1 MSKLWRAK
9 LRAFTMHLIF
19 SAILIG
25 AFMYVVMV
33 QWFPGELFYFE
44 NVWEGLR
51 ILVPVDAILGPVLTL
66 IIFAP
71 GKKGLKVDLSIIAI
85 LQIAALAY
93 GGHAIYGSKPEVLAF
108 VGDRF
113 EVIPRSSY
121 LRDDVPDEVNALYG
135 KTNPLLI
142 YPLPAQTQDE
152 RKQFILNNVQ
162 YQTLADRYRPLA
174 DHKDVVLERALEIDN
189 IKPTEASDIALLA
202 AFQKGYDPE
211 KHALFILQGTLKESI
226 IVSLNMETYEVQD
239 YLPIDPWETYDFP
252 EK

>member
-1 MSKLWRAK
+1 
-9 LRAFTMHLIF
+9 MHLLF

-25 AFMYVVMV
+25 AFMYVVMF
-33 QWFPGELFYFE
+33 QWFPGHLFYFE

-71 GKKGLKVDLSIIAI
+71 GKKGLKVDLGIIAI
-85 LQIAALAY
+85 LQIAALGY
-93 GGHAIYGSKPEVLAF
+93 GGHAIYGSKPELIAF

-113 EVIPRSSY
+113 EVITRSSY
-121 LRDDVPDEVNALYG
+121 ERDKVPAEVEALYG
-135 KTNPLLI
+135 EANPVAI
-142 YPLPAQTQDE
+142 YPLPAQTPEE
-152 RKQFILNNVQ
+152 RQEFILNNVQ
-162 YQTLADRYRPLA
+162 YQTHAERYRPLT
-174 DHKDVVLERALEIDN
+174 DHKDKVLERSLTIDN
-189 IKPTEASDIALLA
+189 IKPTEPEDIALLES
-202 AFQKGYDPE
+202 FQRRYDPD

-239 YLPIDPWETYDFP
+239 YLAIDPWETYKFP